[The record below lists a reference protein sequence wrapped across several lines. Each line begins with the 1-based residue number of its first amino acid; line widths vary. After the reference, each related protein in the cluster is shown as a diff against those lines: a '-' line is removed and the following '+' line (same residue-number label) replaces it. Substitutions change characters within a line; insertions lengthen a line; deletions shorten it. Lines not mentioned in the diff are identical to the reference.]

1 MSLKPT
7 LFAALLLALF
17 ALPARA
23 QPQTTQKDP
32 PAPPAPAAAAR
43 PAAQDQAQK
52 DAAYEALLK
61 KLKGGDRAVDFKELR
76 MAYAGSS
83 GYSPYGGD
91 REARQA
97 MFAAIN
103 ASQWDETLKQS
114 AKILEKNYV
123 DINAHFGAFVAN
135 NKKGVADKADFHK
148 FVVKG
153 LISSITDSGDGK
165 SADKAFVVISTDEE
179 YALLNFLGL
188 RPASQA
194 LLNKGGHSYD
204 MLTAVDPKTNEKQD
218 VYFNIDKPFG
228 WLGNS
233 LKH

>member
-17 ALPARA
+17 APPARA
-23 QPQTTQKDP
+23 QSQTTQKDP
-32 PAPPAPAAAAR
+32 PAPPAPAEK
-43 PAAQDQAQK
+43 PASADQAQK

-61 KLKGGDRAVDFKELR
+61 KLKGGDRTVDFKELR
-76 MAYAGSS
+76 MAYAESS
-83 GYSPYGGD
+83 GYNPYGGD
-91 REARQA
+91 RQARQA
-97 MFAAIN
+97 MFAAMR
-103 ASQWDETLKQS
+103 AKEWDEALKQS

-135 NKKGVADKADFHK
+135 DRKGVTDKADFHK
-148 FVVKG
+148 FVLEG
-153 LISSITDSGDGK
+153 LVNSIRDSGDGK
-165 SADKAFVVISTDEE
+165 GTDKAFVVISTDEE
-179 YALLNFLGL
+179 YALLNILGL
-188 RPASQA
+188 RPTSQA

-218 VYFNIDKPFG
+218 IYFNIDKPFG